1 MKNLLLFLAIVF
13 LSGCAMSGRYI
24 DDRAE
29 AEIKII
35 RGDVYCQH
43 GRRKAFVYI
52 LESEGGA
59 KVQYITEQK
68 LHAGDV
74 LKIVKVEDV
83 E

>member
-1 MKNLLLFLAIVF
+1 MRKLFIVLCVLA
-13 LSGCAMSGRYI
+13 LSGCALSGRYI

-29 AEIKII
+29 SEIKII

-52 LESEGGA
+52 LESEGGV

-74 LKIVKVEDV
+74 LRIVKVEEVD
-83 E
+83 